1 MYSDVGNGSDND
13 DNVTEN
19 EEEPAREL
27 DSQKTDNIS
36 DDVVSEVRK
45 EPYRIHCNP
54 NH

>member
-1 MYSDVGNGSDND
+1 MYSDVGSNDNNNEGEVVHDLKGS
-13 DNVTEN
+13 
-19 EEEPAREL
+19 
-27 DSQKTDNIS
+27 STDTVS